1 MVVLKFGGT
10 SVGSAS
16 RMKEVAKILLDTKGE
31 KVVVLSAVS
40 GTTNALVEIT
50 QLFKDG
56 ETKRVQNCISELRAK
71 YDLLI
76 EELYENAVDRTEAQT
91 HVQRH
96 FKELQKLTSQPY
108 YDQIPKIIVVMG
120 ELISTKLFS
129 LYLTSIAVKNE
140 LLSALDFMYLNE
152 MGDPDIET
160 IRTRLSQIL
169 AKREDCDLFITQGF
183 LCRNVHGG
191 TDNLKRGGSDYSA
204 TLIGAALK
212 SDEVQI
218 WTDIDGMHNN
228 DPRVV
233 NQTRP
238 ISKLSFEEAS
248 ELAYFGAKILHPH
261 CIIPAHFHN
270 VPVRIKNTMK
280 PDAHGTLISSE
291 TNPTGVK
298 AIAAK
303 SDITAV
309 KIKSSR
315 MIMAYGFLR
324 KVFEVF
330 EKFQTPIDMITTSEV
345 AISLTIDDQTYLE
358 DIHQEILTFGKVEI
372 DRDQTI
378 ICIVGDMVAENR
390 GLGSEILKAL
400 HDVPIRMISYGGSKN
415 NISLLIDTQ
424 YKSEALNLLN
434 DELFDF
440 K

>member
-16 RMKEVAKILLDTKGE
+16 RMKEVARIILGTKG
-31 KVVVLSAVS
+31 KRIVVLSAVS

-56 ETKRVQNCISELRAK
+56 ETKRVQNCIDELRAK

-76 EELYENAVDRTEAQT
+76 EELYVDQTLRAEARG
-91 HVQRH
+91 HVKRH
-96 FKELQKLTSQPY
+96 FTELEKLTSQPY
-108 YDQIPKIIVVMG
+108 YDQIPKVIVVMG

-129 LYLTSIAVKNE
+129 LYLTSINVQNE

-152 MGDPDIET
+152 AGEPDVSMIK
-160 IRTRLSQIL
+160 TRLTQVL
-169 AKREDCDLFITQGF
+169 DQKTGNDLFITQGF

-212 SDEVQI
+212 AREVQI

-233 NQTRP
+233 ERTRP
-238 ISKLSFEEAS
+238 IAKLSFEEAS

-270 VPVRIKNTMK
+270 VPVRIKNTMS
-280 PDAHGTLISSE
+280 PEAHGTLISSE

-324 KVFEVF
+324 RVFEVF
-330 EKFQTPIDMITTSEV
+330 EKYQTSIDMITTSEV
-345 AISLTIDDQTYLE
+345 AISLTIDDPTNLE
-358 DIHQEILTFGKVEI
+358 DIHREILNFGKVEI
-372 DRDQTI
+372 DKDQTI
-378 ICIVGDMVAENR
+378 ICIVGDMVAENK
-390 GLGSEILKAL
+390 GLGAEILKAL

-415 NISLLIDTQ
+415 NISLLIDT
-424 YKSEALNLLN
+424 KHKTLALNLLN
-434 DELFDF
+434 EELFDF
-440 K
+440 Q